1 MKKKKVAP
9 PEQPDHRI
17 WFMGFPDWR
26 ALVLTGLVL
35 WASYD
40 MGTLPW

>member
-1 MKKKKVAP
+1 MEKKA
-9 PEQPDHRI
+9 PEQPDDLNRI
-17 WFMGFPDWR
+17 WHFGFPDLKT
-26 ALVLTGLVL
+26 LVVTGLLV

>member
-1 MKKKKVAP
+1 MKKKA
-9 PEQPDHRI
+9 PEQPEDLNRL
-17 WFMGFPDWR
+17 WFMRFPDLKT
-26 ALVLTGLVL
+26 LVVTGLIL

>member
-1 MKKKKVAP
+1 MEKKAP
-9 PEQPDHRI
+9 EHPDDLNRTLL
-17 WFMGFPDWR
+17 FGFPDLKT
-26 ALVLTGLVL
+26 LVVTGLIL

>member
-1 MKKKKVAP
+1 MKKKA
-9 PEQPDHRI
+9 PEQPDHRL
-17 WFMGFPDWR
+17 WLFGFPDLKT
-26 ALVLTGLVL
+26 LVLTGFIL

>member
-1 MKKKKVAP
+1 MKKKA

-17 WFMGFPDWR
+17 WFCGFPDLKT
-26 ALVLTGLVL
+26 LVVTGLIL